1 MNIKEIRKKSAKDN
15 ENYKKSNYIYIIKGI
30 IISILITMICLI
42 IFSVILT
49 NSNIQEKTIFPVVT
63 IITVISI
70 TIGSIIS
77 SIKIK
82 NKGIINGGLVGG
94 IYIIFIYILSSIFF
108 GNFLLNLY
116 SIIMIILAILFGMVG
131 GVLGVNCSSSK

>member
-94 IYIIFIYILSSIFF
+94 IYIIFMYIKL
-108 GNFLLNLY
+108 
-116 SIIMIILAILFGMVG
+116 
-131 GVLGVNCSSSK
+131 

>member
-116 SIIMIILAILFGMVG
+116 SIIMIVSAVLAGMLG
-131 GVLGVNCSSSK
+131 GIIGVNIKK